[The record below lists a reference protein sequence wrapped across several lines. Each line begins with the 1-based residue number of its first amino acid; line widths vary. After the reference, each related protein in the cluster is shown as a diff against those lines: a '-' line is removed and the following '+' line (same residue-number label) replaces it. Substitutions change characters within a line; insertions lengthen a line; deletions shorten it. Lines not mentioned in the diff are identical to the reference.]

1 MIAYDKKMLQNLYLV
16 KEVKQWMKDGY
27 LRDEQFRTIAAEHP
41 VKFYHPNLIIRIL
54 LFIATLIALGG
65 VTGILI
71 LLFAEAMDDGAM
83 ILAFFYGIGS
93 CVFLDMVFIRGHH
106 HYKSGVTEALLYHSI
121 GWTVAGF
128 MYIFDWQIYP
138 GLIFS
143 LIVLA
148 FCAIRYAD
156 LISTAGA
163 VGVFAYLVFQTFYDM
178 GDIMKFFVP
187 FALIIIFT
195 PVYFY
200 VRSLTKKVEMQ
211 PWKNVILL
219 TEALALLLIYAAGN
233 YFVVR
238 NATESLLDL
247 YLEEGQDIPYAII
260 FYALTAIVPAL
271 YLYFG
276 IRKKDLVL
284 IRVSLVVIAFSVFTF
299 KYYFSLGHPE
309 VTLTLAGAILI
320 AIAMGL
326 FRYLQIVRSGFT
338 RDNLIKEK
346 WAGANPEAFVISQTL
361 GGNKPLEGEAVEM
374 GGGGQSGGGGSS
386 DGW

>member
-27 LRDEQFRTIAAEHP
+27 VREEQFKTIAAEHP
-41 VKFYHPNLIIRIL
+41 VKFYHPNIIIRIL

-65 VTGILI
+65 VTGILL
-71 LLFAEAMDDGAM
+71 LLFDNAMDDSIM

-93 CVFLDMVFIRGHH
+93 CVFMELVFIKRID

-128 MYIFDWQIYP
+128 LYIADWQIYP

-143 LIVLA
+143 LVVLV

-178 GDIMKFFVP
+178 GDVIKLFVP
-187 FALIIIFT
+187 FALIAVFT

-200 VRSLTKKVEMQ
+200 VRSLTKKAEMKL
-211 PWKNVILL
+211 WKNVIVV
-219 TEALALLLIYAAGN
+219 TEALSLLLIYAAGN

-238 NATESLLDL
+238 NASESLLDL

-260 FYALTAIVPAL
+260 FYALTVIVPVL

-276 IRKKDLVL
+276 IVMKDLVL

-320 AIAMGL
+320 AVAMGL

-338 RDNLIKEK
+338 RENLIKEK

-361 GGNKPLEGEAVEM
+361 GGNKPLEGEAAEM

-386 DGW
+386 DRW

>member
-27 LRDEQFRTIAAEHP
+27 LREEQFRNIALEHP

-65 VTGILI
+65 VTGIFGLI
-71 LLFAEAMDDGAM
+71 FAGPMEESIM

-93 CVFLDMVFIRGHH
+93 CVVMEIVFIRGNH

-128 MYIFDWQIYP
+128 LYMADWQIYP
-138 GLIFS
+138 GLIFGFV
-143 LIVLA
+143 VLA

-156 LISTAGA
+156 LISTTGA
-163 VGVFAYLVFQTFYDM
+163 VLVFAYLVFQAFYDM
-178 GDIMKFFVP
+178 GDIMKFLVP
-187 FALIIIFT
+187 FALIAAFT
-195 PVYFY
+195 PIYFY
-200 VRSLTKKVEMQ
+200 VRGLSRKIEMQ
-211 PWKNVILL
+211 PWKNVIILV
-219 TEALALLLIYAAGN
+219 EALSLLLIYAAGN

-238 NATESLLDL
+238 NTTESLLDL

-260 FYALTAIVPAL
+260 FYALTAIVPVV

-284 IRVSLVVIAFSVFTF
+284 IRVSLIVIAFSVFTF

-309 VTLTLAGAILI
+309 VSLTLAGAILI
-320 AIAMGL
+320 TVAMGL
-326 FRYLQIVRSGFT
+326 FRYLRINRSGFT
-338 RDNLIKEK
+338 RENLIKEK

-386 DGW
+386 DRW